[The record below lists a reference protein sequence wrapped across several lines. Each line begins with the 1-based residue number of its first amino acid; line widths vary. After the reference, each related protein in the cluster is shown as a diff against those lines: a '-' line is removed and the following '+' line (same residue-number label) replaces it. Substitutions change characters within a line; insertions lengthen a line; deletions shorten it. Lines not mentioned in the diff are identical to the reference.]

1 MVIILAQVYDYVKL
15 KRNMNVKKTVL
26 IIKLR

>member
-1 MVIILAQVYDYVKL
+1 MVIILTQVYDYVKL